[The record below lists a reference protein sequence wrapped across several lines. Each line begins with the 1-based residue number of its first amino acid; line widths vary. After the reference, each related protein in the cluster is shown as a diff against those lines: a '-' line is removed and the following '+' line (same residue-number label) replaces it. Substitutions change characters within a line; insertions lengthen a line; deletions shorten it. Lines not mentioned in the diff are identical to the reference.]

1 LLCCSL
7 RKSTPNSKI
16 SSISFETNYLA
27 VRNASRRLLHI
38 CASYVRFQRYFTIKF
53 IMASLNQQQKLFL
66 LLSWHTS
73 SHGNSL
79 KHHSP
84 GLSKIHHRTL
94 TIRPYASQLPNQPH
108 TSTTPPVLQPD
119 SQSLSLKRT
128 MRQSVSYPSS
138 PGRLPQHLQ
147 LHHFTMEEL
156 RTASVPGHPMH

>member
-1 LLCCSL
+1 MCCSL

-16 SSISFETNYLA
+16 SSISFETNCLA

-38 CASYVRFQRYFTIKF
+38 CASHVRFQRYFTIKF
-53 IMASLNQQQKLFL
+53 ITTSLSPQQKPCL

-84 GLSKIHHRTL
+84 GLLRTLHRTL
-94 TIRPYASQLPNQPH
+94 TIRLYASQHPNRPH

-119 SQSLSLKRT
+119 SQSPSLKRT

-156 RTASVPGHPMH
+156 RTASVPGHPIH